1 MEGVASEPGLYDA
14 EALGADAF
22 LHLAEVGFCGG
33 LVMVAAG
40 VSEGGVAFEAFD
52 QIFHVGYLE

>member
-1 MEGVASEPGLYDA
+1 MASEPGLYDA

-22 LHLAEVGFCGG
+22 LHLAEVSFCGG